1 MKKLLLETCVL
12 LLAATAAHAAPV
24 TVPVTIKDAWFRALP
39 AKLPAGGY
47 FTAHNSGK
55 TDIAIIGASAGTACV
70 MLMLHQTSDKGGMK
84 GMSKVD
90 QVSVPAGGDVSF
102 APGGY
107 HLMCMQSNLTAGG
120 TVPVTLMF
128 SDGSKLTT
136 DFAVKDAKG
145 Q

>member
-24 TVPVTIKDAWFRALP
+24 TVKDAWFRALP

-47 FTAHNSGK
+47 FTAHNSG
-55 TDIAIIGASAGTACV
+55 TADLAITAASAPGACG

-90 QVSVPAGGDVSF
+90 QVSVPAGGDAVF
-102 APGGY
+102 APGGF

-120 TVPVTLMF
+120 TVPVTLTF
-128 SDGSKLTT
+128 SDGSKLTA